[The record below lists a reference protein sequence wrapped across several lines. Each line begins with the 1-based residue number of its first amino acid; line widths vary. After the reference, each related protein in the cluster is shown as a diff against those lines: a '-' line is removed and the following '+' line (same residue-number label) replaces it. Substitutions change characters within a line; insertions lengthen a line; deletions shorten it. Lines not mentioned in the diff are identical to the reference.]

1 MLFPIRALSQRE
13 IDESVERSDQT
24 FLVKLLD
31 EFIVNTLEEFN
42 QQETELRSQIEA
54 LELQIRTKKD
64 AQQRRAGLV
73 TNQTEIQG
81 RITRLDAVRRPL
93 ERWTTVDECN
103 NYLTALL
110 QGCDDFVQ
118 EAKNHANM
126 SYENLV
132 AIASLFRR
140 MQRPCS
146 HLMT

>member
-64 AQQRRAGLV
+64 AQQPKCP
-73 TNQTEIQG
+73 
-81 RITRLDAVRRPL
+81 PL
-93 ERWTTVDECN
+93 SRHGPRE
-103 NYLTALL
+103 
-110 QGCDDFVQ
+110 
-118 EAKNHANM
+118 
-126 SYENLV
+126 
-132 AIASLFRR
+132 
-140 MQRPCS
+140 
-146 HLMT
+146 